1 MRVEIEPSGCTERRG
16 LVQIR
21 FAMYLSPS
29 DYGYDVHHVQ
39 VPVIPEGGYPGET
52 KRITYRDV
60 MDEDLGLIAVS
71 FDDPAGEATVP
82 VDSDAYDT
90 WYAGLPRVWQ
100 TNPFHNHFIYV
111 EPDTPDNEIM
121 DIGEAFLHEAYT
133 KWASDEKPDLK
144 NPPVAFPATFD
155 SGALATRVQ
164 HRKATKLERK
174 V

>member
-39 VPVIPEGGYPGET
+39 VPGRALTQEE
-52 KRITYRDV
+52 
-60 MDEDLGLIAVS
+60 L
-71 FDDPAGEATVP
+71 DDPTLGALVP
-82 VDSDAYDT
+82 
-90 WYAGLPRVWQ
+90 LKWQ